1 MNAHTDPKSWKDRG
15 PPAREKGGRRGWAL
29 GLGAGDR
36 PGGGNVKRVTRARA
50 ALRMLVT
57 MRAPLLLLVEVE
69 VLGCWGSSP
78 RYHILLHRLKFV
90 KSF

>member
-1 MNAHTDPKSWKDRG
+1 M
-15 PPAREKGGRRGWAL
+15 
-29 GLGAGDR
+29 
-36 PGGGNVKRVTRARA
+36 KRVTRARA